1 MSLIIVDNTINQF
14 FSVVMTTNQEMT
26 LHSNNS
32 VIHPFITIL
41 TPAYNRASL
50 LPRLFDSL
58 LRQTFKDFEWI
69 VVDDGS
75 TDNTHEVLA
84 SIKERCGDAFPMTCL
99 YKENGGKHMAINMGV
114 TRAQGELFF
123 IVDSDDMLPPN
134 ALAIVAEEWRPIS
147 GDSNFGGVA
156 GLDIAMN
163 TREVIGSGL
172 PQEHI
177 DCNAIDIRYRHH
189 VTGDMKEVF
198 RTEVLREFPF
208 PEFAGER
215 FCPEQLVW
223 FRMARRYRLRYI
235 NKPIYI
241 ADYQPDGITAGIT
254 RARMRNP
261 SASMLTYAELT
272 ECPVPFLVK
281 VKAAINFWR
290 FWHCRTA
297 TSVVPRVALRW
308 HWLRP
313 LGWMMHVRDGNALR
327 K

>member
-1 MSLIIVDNTINQF
+1 MK
-14 FSVVMTTNQEMT
+14 
-26 LHSNNS
+26 
-32 VIHPFITIL
+32 HPFITIL
-41 TPAYNRASL
+41 TPTYNRASL

-58 LRQTFKDFEWI
+58 LRQTNKDFEWI

-75 TDNTHEVLA
+75 TDDTREVVANL
-84 SIKERCGDAFPMTCL
+84 KEKCGGAFPMGYV
-99 YKENGGKHMAINMGV
+99 YKANGGKHMAINIGAE
-114 TRAQGELFF
+114 RARGELLF
-123 IVDSDDMLPPN
+123 IADSDDLLTDD
-134 ALAIVAEEWRPIS
+134 ALETVANSWHDIS
-147 GDSNFGGVA
+147 DDKSFAGIA
-156 GLDIAMN
+156 GLDIAMD

>member
-1 MSLIIVDNTINQF
+1 MK
-14 FSVVMTTNQEMT
+14 
-26 LHSNNS
+26 
-32 VIHPFITIL
+32 HPFITIL
-41 TPAYNRASL
+41 TSTYNRASL

-58 LRQTFKDFEWI
+58 LRQTSKDFEWI

-75 TDNTHEVLA
+75 TDDTREVVANL
-84 SIKERCGDAFPMTCL
+84 KEKCGGAFPMGYV
-99 YKENGGKHMAINMGV
+99 YKANGGKHMAINIGAE
-114 TRAQGELFF
+114 RARGELLF
-123 IVDSDDMLPPN
+123 IADSDDLLTDD
-134 ALAIVAEEWRPIS
+134 ALETVENSWHDIS
-147 GDSNFGGVA
+147 DDKSFAGIA
-156 GLDIAMN
+156 GLDITMD
-163 TREVIGSGL
+163 TCEVIGSGL

-241 ADYQPDGITAGIT
+241 ADYQPNGITAGIT

>member
-1 MSLIIVDNTINQF
+1 MK
-14 FSVVMTTNQEMT
+14 
-26 LHSNNS
+26 
-32 VIHPFITIL
+32 HPFITIL
-41 TPAYNRASL
+41 TPTYNRASL

-58 LRQTFKDFEWI
+58 LRQTNKAFEWI

-75 TDNTHEVLA
+75 TDDTREVVANL
-84 SIKERCGDAFPMTCL
+84 KEKCGGAFPMGYV
-99 YKENGGKHMAINMGV
+99 YKANGGKHMAINIGAE
-114 TRAQGELFF
+114 RARGELLF
-123 IVDSDDMLPPN
+123 IADSDDLLIDD
-134 ALAIVAEEWRPIS
+134 ALETVANSWHDIS
-147 GDSNFGGVA
+147 DDKSFAGIA
-156 GLDIAMN
+156 GLDIAMD

-313 LGWMMHVRDGNALR
+313 LGWMMHVRDGNVLR

>member
-1 MSLIIVDNTINQF
+1 MK
-14 FSVVMTTNQEMT
+14 
-26 LHSNNS
+26 
-32 VIHPFITIL
+32 HPFITIL
-41 TPAYNRASL
+41 TPTYNRASL

-58 LRQTFKDFEWI
+58 LRQTNKAFEWI

-75 TDNTHEVLA
+75 TDDTREVVANL
-84 SIKERCGDAFPMTCL
+84 KEKCGGAFPMGYV
-99 YKENGGKHMAINMGV
+99 YKANGGKHMAINIGAE
-114 TRAQGELFF
+114 RARGELLF
-123 IVDSDDMLPPN
+123 IADSDDLLIDD
-134 ALAIVAEEWRPIS
+134 ALETVANSWHDIS
-147 GDSNFGGVA
+147 DDKSFAGIA
-156 GLDIAMN
+156 GLDITMD

>member
-1 MSLIIVDNTINQF
+1 MK
-14 FSVVMTTNQEMT
+14 
-26 LHSNNS
+26 
-32 VIHPFITIL
+32 HPFITIL
-41 TPAYNRASL
+41 TPTYNRASL

-58 LRQTFKDFEWI
+58 LCQTNKDFEWI

-75 TDNTHEVLA
+75 TDDTREVVANL
-84 SIKERCGDAFPMTCL
+84 KEKCGGAFPMGYV
-99 YKENGGKHMAINMGV
+99 YKANGGKHMAINIGAE
-114 TRAQGELFF
+114 RARGELLF
-123 IVDSDDMLPPN
+123 IADSDDLLTDD
-134 ALAIVAEEWRPIS
+134 ALETVENSWHDIS
-147 GDSNFGGVA
+147 DDKSFAGIA
-156 GLDIAMN
+156 GLDIAMD

>member
-1 MSLIIVDNTINQF
+1 MK
-14 FSVVMTTNQEMT
+14 
-26 LHSNNS
+26 
-32 VIHPFITIL
+32 HPFITIL
-41 TPAYNRASL
+41 TPTYNRASL
-50 LPRLFDSL
+50 LPRLFESL
-58 LRQTFKDFEWI
+58 LRQTNKDFEWI

-75 TDNTHEVLA
+75 TDDTREVVANL
-84 SIKERCGDAFPMTCL
+84 KEKCGGAFPMGYV
-99 YKENGGKHMAINMGV
+99 YKVNGGKHMAINIGAE
-114 TRAQGELFF
+114 RARGELLF
-123 IVDSDDMLPPN
+123 IADSDDLLTDD
-134 ALAIVAEEWRPIS
+134 ALETVANSWHDIS
-147 GDSNFGGVA
+147 DDKSFAGIA
-156 GLDIAMN
+156 GLDIAMD

-313 LGWMMHVRDGNALR
+313 LGWMMYVRDGNALR

>member
-1 MSLIIVDNTINQF
+1 
-14 FSVVMTTNQEMT
+14 MTTNQEMT

-32 VIHPFITIL
+32 VIYPFITIL

-58 LRQTFKDFEWI
+58 LRQTNKDFEWI

-75 TDNTHEVLA
+75 TDDTREVVANL
-84 SIKERCGDAFPMTCL
+84 KEKCGGAFPMGYV
-99 YKENGGKHMAINMGV
+99 YKANGGKHMAINIGAE
-114 TRAQGELFF
+114 RARGELLF
-123 IVDSDDMLPPN
+123 IADSDDLLTDD
-134 ALAIVAEEWRPIS
+134 ALETVANSWHDIS
-147 GDSNFGGVA
+147 DDKSFAGIA
-156 GLDIAMN
+156 GLDIAMD

-208 PEFAGER
+208 PKFAGER

>member
-1 MSLIIVDNTINQF
+1 
-14 FSVVMTTNQEMT
+14 MTMK
-26 LHSNNS
+26 
-32 VIHPFITIL
+32 HPFITIL
-41 TPAYNRASL
+41 TPTYNRASL

-58 LRQTFKDFEWI
+58 LRQTNKAFEWI

-75 TDNTHEVLA
+75 TDDTREVVANL
-84 SIKERCGDAFPMTCL
+84 KEKCGGAFPMGYV
-99 YKENGGKHMAINMGV
+99 YKANGGKHMAINIGAE
-114 TRAQGELFF
+114 RARGELLF
-123 IVDSDDMLPPN
+123 IADSDDLLTDD
-134 ALAIVAEEWRPIS
+134 ALETVANSWHDIS
-147 GDSNFGGVA
+147 DDKSFAGIA
-156 GLDIAMN
+156 GLDITMD

>member
-1 MSLIIVDNTINQF
+1 MK
-14 FSVVMTTNQEMT
+14 
-26 LHSNNS
+26 
-32 VIHPFITIL
+32 HPFITIL
-41 TPAYNRASL
+41 TPTYNRASL

-58 LRQTFKDFEWI
+58 LRQTNNDFEWI

-75 TDNTHEVLA
+75 TDDTREVVANL
-84 SIKERCGDAFPMTCL
+84 KEKCGGAFPMGYV
-99 YKENGGKHMAINMGV
+99 YKANGGKHMAINIGAE
-114 TRAQGELFF
+114 RARGELLF
-123 IVDSDDMLPPN
+123 IADSDDLLTDD
-134 ALAIVAEEWRPIS
+134 ALETVANSWHDIS
-147 GDSNFGGVA
+147 DDKSFAGIA
-156 GLDIAMN
+156 GLDITMD

>member
-1 MSLIIVDNTINQF
+1 MKY
-14 FSVVMTTNQEMT
+14 
-26 LHSNNS
+26 
-32 VIHPFITIL
+32 PFITIL
-41 TPAYNRASL
+41 TPTYNRASL

-58 LRQTFKDFEWI
+58 LRQTNKDFEWI

-75 TDNTHEVLA
+75 TDDTREVVANL
-84 SIKERCGDAFPMTCL
+84 KEKCGGAFPMGYV
-99 YKENGGKHMAINMGV
+99 YKANGGKHMAINIGAE
-114 TRAQGELFF
+114 RARGELLF
-123 IVDSDDMLPPN
+123 IADSDDLLTDD
-134 ALAIVAEEWRPIS
+134 ALETVANSWHDIS
-147 GDSNFGGVA
+147 DDKSFAGIA
-156 GLDIAMN
+156 GLDIAMD

-172 PQEHI
+172 PQGHI

-313 LGWMMHVRDGNALR
+313 LGWMMHVREIGRAHV
-327 K
+327 

>member
-1 MSLIIVDNTINQF
+1 MTIK
-14 FSVVMTTNQEMT
+14 
-26 LHSNNS
+26 
-32 VIHPFITIL
+32 HPFITIL
-41 TPAYNRASL
+41 TPTYNRASL

-58 LRQTFKDFEWI
+58 LRQTNKDFEWI

-75 TDNTHEVLA
+75 TDDTREVVANL
-84 SIKERCGDAFPMTCL
+84 KEKCGGAFPMGYV
-99 YKENGGKHMAINMGV
+99 YKANGGKHMAINIGAE
-114 TRAQGELFF
+114 RARGELLF
-123 IVDSDDMLPPN
+123 IADSDDLLTDD
-134 ALAIVAEEWRPIS
+134 ALETVENSWHDIS
-147 GDSNFGGVA
+147 DDKSFAGIA
-156 GLDIAMN
+156 GLDIAMD

-208 PEFAGER
+208 PEFVGER

>member
-1 MSLIIVDNTINQF
+1 
-14 FSVVMTTNQEMT
+14 MT

-41 TPAYNRASL
+41 TPTYNRASL

-58 LRQTFKDFEWI
+58 LRQTNKDFEWI

-75 TDNTHEVLA
+75 TDDTREVVANL
-84 SIKERCGDAFPMTCL
+84 KEKCGGAFPMGYV
-99 YKENGGKHMAINMGV
+99 YKANGGKHMAINIGAE
-114 TRAQGELFF
+114 RARGELLF
-123 IVDSDDMLPPN
+123 IADSDDLLTDD
-134 ALAIVAEEWRPIS
+134 ALETVANSWHDIS
-147 GDSNFGGVA
+147 DDKSFAGIA
-156 GLDIAMN
+156 GLDIAMD

-261 SASMLTYAELT
+261 SASMLTYAELA

>member
-1 MSLIIVDNTINQF
+1 
-14 FSVVMTTNQEMT
+14 MTMK
-26 LHSNNS
+26 
-32 VIHPFITIL
+32 HPFITIL
-41 TPAYNRASL
+41 TPTYNRASL

-58 LRQTFKDFEWI
+58 LRQTNKDFEWI

-75 TDNTHEVLA
+75 TDDTRKVVANL
-84 SIKERCGDAFPMTCL
+84 KEKCGGAFPMGYV
-99 YKENGGKHMAINMGV
+99 YKANGGKHMAINIGAE
-114 TRAQGELFF
+114 RARGELLF
-123 IVDSDDMLPPN
+123 IADSDDLLTDD
-134 ALAIVAEEWRPIS
+134 ALETVANSWHDIS
-147 GDSNFGGVA
+147 DDKSFAGIA
-156 GLDIAMN
+156 GLDIAMD

>member
-1 MSLIIVDNTINQF
+1 MK
-14 FSVVMTTNQEMT
+14 
-26 LHSNNS
+26 
-32 VIHPFITIL
+32 HPFITIL
-41 TPAYNRASL
+41 TPTYNRASL

-58 LRQTFKDFEWI
+58 LRQTNNDFEWI

-75 TDNTHEVLA
+75 TDDTREVVANL
-84 SIKERCGDAFPMTCL
+84 KEKCGGAFPMGYV
-99 YKENGGKHMAINMGV
+99 YKANGGKHMAINIG
-114 TRAQGELFF
+114 TERARGELLF
-123 IVDSDDMLPPN
+123 IADSDDLLTDD
-134 ALAIVAEEWRPIS
+134 ALETVANSWHDIS
-147 GDSNFGGVA
+147 DDKSFAGIA
-156 GLDIAMN
+156 GLDIAMD

>member
-1 MSLIIVDNTINQF
+1 MK
-14 FSVVMTTNQEMT
+14 
-26 LHSNNS
+26 
-32 VIHPFITIL
+32 HPFITIL
-41 TPAYNRASL
+41 TPTYNRASL

-58 LRQTFKDFEWI
+58 LRQTNKDFEWI

-75 TDNTHEVLA
+75 TDDTREVVANL
-84 SIKERCGDAFPMTCL
+84 KEKCGGAFPMGYV
-99 YKENGGKHMAINMGV
+99 YKANGGKHMAINIGAE
-114 TRAQGELFF
+114 RARGELLF
-123 IVDSDDMLPPN
+123 IADSDDLLTDD
-134 ALAIVAEEWRPIS
+134 ALETVANSWHDIS
-147 GDSNFGGVA
+147 DDKSFAGIA
-156 GLDIAMN
+156 GLDITMD

-235 NKPIYI
+235 NKPMYI

-313 LGWMMHVRDGNALR
+313 LGWMMHVRDDNALR

>member
-1 MSLIIVDNTINQF
+1 
-14 FSVVMTTNQEMT
+14 MT

-58 LRQTFKDFEWI
+58 LRQTNKDFEWI

-75 TDNTHEVLA
+75 TDDTREVVANL
-84 SIKERCGDAFPMTCL
+84 KEKCGGAFPMGYV
-99 YKENGGKHMAINMGV
+99 YKANGGKHMAINIGAE
-114 TRAQGELFF
+114 RARGELLF
-123 IVDSDDMLPPN
+123 IADSDDLLTDD
-134 ALAIVAEEWRPIS
+134 ALETVANSWHDIS
-147 GDSNFGGVA
+147 DDKSFAGIA
-156 GLDIAMN
+156 GLDIAMD

>member
-1 MSLIIVDNTINQF
+1 
-14 FSVVMTTNQEMT
+14 MT

-41 TPAYNRASL
+41 TPTYNRASL

-58 LRQTFKDFEWI
+58 LRQTNKDFEWI

-75 TDNTHEVLA
+75 TDDTREVVANL
-84 SIKERCGDAFPMTCL
+84 KEKCGGAFPMGYV
-99 YKENGGKHMAINMGV
+99 YKANGGKHMAINIGAE
-114 TRAQGELFF
+114 RARGELLF
-123 IVDSDDMLPPN
+123 IADSDDLLTDD
-134 ALAIVAEEWRPIS
+134 ALETVANSWHDIS
-147 GDSNFGGVA
+147 DDKSFAGIA
-156 GLDIAMN
+156 GLDITMD

-198 RTEVLREFPF
+198 RTDVLREFPF
-208 PEFAGER
+208 PEFHSER

-223 FRMARRYRLRYI
+223 FRIAHRYKLRYV

-241 ADYQPDGITAGIT
+241 AEYQPDGITAGIT
-254 RARMRNP
+254 RARMKSP
-261 SASMLTYAELT
+261 SASMLTYAELA
-272 ECPVPFLVK
+272 ECPVPFMAR

-290 FWHCRTA
+290 FWYCGTA
-297 TSVVPRVALRW
+297 TSVVPRIAPWW
-308 HWLRP
+308 HCLRP
-313 LGWMMHVRDGNALR
+313 LGWVMHQRDVAGAGLVPAHKKCLNR
-327 K
+327 

>member
-1 MSLIIVDNTINQF
+1 MKHL
-14 FSVVMTTNQEMT
+14 
-26 LHSNNS
+26 
-32 VIHPFITIL
+32 FITIL
-41 TPAYNRASL
+41 TPTYNRASL

-58 LRQTFKDFEWI
+58 LRQTNKDFEWI

-75 TDNTHEVLA
+75 TDDTREVVANL
-84 SIKERCGDAFPMTCL
+84 KEKCGGAFPMRYV
-99 YKENGGKHMAINMGV
+99 YKANGGKHMAINIGAE
-114 TRAQGELFF
+114 RARGELLF
-123 IVDSDDMLPPN
+123 IADSDDLLIDD
-134 ALAIVAEEWRPIS
+134 ALETVANSWHDIS
-147 GDSNFGGVA
+147 DDKSFAGIA
-156 GLDIAMN
+156 GLDITMD

>member
-156 GLDIAMN
+156 GLDIAMD

>member
-1 MSLIIVDNTINQF
+1 MK
-14 FSVVMTTNQEMT
+14 
-26 LHSNNS
+26 
-32 VIHPFITIL
+32 HPFITIL
-41 TPAYNRASL
+41 TPTYNRASL

-58 LRQTFKDFEWI
+58 LRQTNKDFEWI

-75 TDNTHEVLA
+75 TDDTRKVVANL
-84 SIKERCGDAFPMTCL
+84 KEKCGGAFPMGYV
-99 YKENGGKHMAINMGV
+99 YKANGGKHMAINIGAE
-114 TRAQGELFF
+114 RARGELLF
-123 IVDSDDMLPPN
+123 IADSDDLLTDD
-134 ALAIVAEEWRPIS
+134 ALETVANSWHDIS
-147 GDSNFGGVA
+147 DDKSFAGIA
-156 GLDIAMN
+156 GLDIAMD

>member
-1 MSLIIVDNTINQF
+1 
-14 FSVVMTTNQEMT
+14 MT

-41 TPAYNRASL
+41 TPTYNRASL

-58 LRQTFKDFEWI
+58 LRQTNKDFEWI

-75 TDNTHEVLA
+75 TDDTREVVANL
-84 SIKERCGDAFPMTCL
+84 KEKCGGAFPMGYV
-99 YKENGGKHMAINMGV
+99 YKANGGKHMAINIGAE
-114 TRAQGELFF
+114 RARGELLF
-123 IVDSDDMLPPN
+123 IADSDDLLADD
-134 ALAIVAEEWRPIS
+134 ALETVANSWHDIS
-147 GDSNFGGVA
+147 DDKSFAGIA
-156 GLDIAMN
+156 GLDIAMD

>member
-1 MSLIIVDNTINQF
+1 MK
-14 FSVVMTTNQEMT
+14 
-26 LHSNNS
+26 
-32 VIHPFITIL
+32 HPFITIL
-41 TPAYNRASL
+41 TPTYNRASL

-58 LRQTFKDFEWI
+58 LRQTSKDFEWI

-75 TDNTHEVLA
+75 TDDTREVVANL
-84 SIKERCGDAFPMTCL
+84 KEKCGGAFPMGYV
-99 YKENGGKHMAINMGV
+99 YKANGGKHMAINIGAE
-114 TRAQGELFF
+114 RARGELLF
-123 IVDSDDMLPPN
+123 IADSDDLLTDD
-134 ALAIVAEEWRPIS
+134 ALETVANSWHDIS
-147 GDSNFGGVA
+147 DDKSFAGIA
-156 GLDIAMN
+156 GLDITMD

-313 LGWMMHVRDGNALR
+313 LGWIMHVRDGNALR

>member
-1 MSLIIVDNTINQF
+1 
-14 FSVVMTTNQEMT
+14 MTTNQEMT

-41 TPAYNRASL
+41 TPTYNRASL

-58 LRQTFKDFEWI
+58 LRQTNKDFEWI

-75 TDNTHEVLA
+75 TDDTREVVANL
-84 SIKERCGDAFPMTCL
+84 KEKCGGAFPL
-99 YKENGGKHMAINMGV
+99 GYVYKANGGKHMAINIGAE
-114 TRAQGELFF
+114 RARGELLF
-123 IVDSDDMLPPN
+123 IADSDDLLTDD
-134 ALAIVAEEWRPIS
+134 ALETVANSWHDIS
-147 GDSNFGGVA
+147 DDKSFAGIA
-156 GLDIAMN
+156 GLDIAMD

-172 PQEHI
+172 PQEHT

>member
-1 MSLIIVDNTINQF
+1 
-14 FSVVMTTNQEMT
+14 MTMKY
-26 LHSNNS
+26 
-32 VIHPFITIL
+32 PFITIL
-41 TPAYNRASL
+41 TPTYNRASL

-58 LRQTFKDFEWI
+58 LRQTYKDFEWI

-75 TDNTHEVLA
+75 TDDTREVVANL
-84 SIKERCGDAFPMTCL
+84 KEKCGGAFPMGYV
-99 YKENGGKHMAINMGV
+99 YKANGGKHMAINIGAE
-114 TRAQGELFF
+114 RARGELLF
-123 IVDSDDMLPPN
+123 IADSDDLLTDD
-134 ALAIVAEEWRPIS
+134 ALETVANSWHDIS
-147 GDSNFGGVA
+147 DDKSFAGIA
-156 GLDIAMN
+156 GLDITMD

>member
-1 MSLIIVDNTINQF
+1 MK
-14 FSVVMTTNQEMT
+14 
-26 LHSNNS
+26 
-32 VIHPFITIL
+32 HPFITIL
-41 TPAYNRASL
+41 TPTYNRASL

-58 LRQTFKDFEWI
+58 LRQTNKAFEWI

-75 TDNTHEVLA
+75 TDDTREVVANL
-84 SIKERCGDAFPMTCL
+84 KEKCGGAFPMRYV
-99 YKENGGKHMAINMGV
+99 YKANGGKHMAINIGAE
-114 TRAQGELFF
+114 RARGELLF
-123 IVDSDDMLPPN
+123 IADSDDLLTDD
-134 ALAIVAEEWRPIS
+134 ALETVANSWHDIS
-147 GDSNFGGVA
+147 DDKSFAGIA
-156 GLDIAMN
+156 GLDITMD

>member
-1 MSLIIVDNTINQF
+1 MK
-14 FSVVMTTNQEMT
+14 
-26 LHSNNS
+26 
-32 VIHPFITIL
+32 HPFITIL
-41 TPAYNRASL
+41 TPTYNRASL

-58 LRQTFKDFEWI
+58 LRQTSKDFEWI

-75 TDNTHEVLA
+75 TDDTREVVANL
-84 SIKERCGDAFPMTCL
+84 KEKCGGAFPMGYV
-99 YKENGGKHMAINMGV
+99 YKANGGKHMAINIGAE
-114 TRAQGELFF
+114 RARGELLF
-123 IVDSDDMLPPN
+123 IADSDDLLTDD
-134 ALAIVAEEWRPIS
+134 ALETVANSWHDIS
-147 GDSNFGGVA
+147 DDKSFAGIA
-156 GLDIAMN
+156 GLDITMD

>member
-1 MSLIIVDNTINQF
+1 MKR
-14 FSVVMTTNQEMT
+14 
-26 LHSNNS
+26 
-32 VIHPFITIL
+32 PFITIL
-41 TPAYNRASL
+41 TPTYNRASL

-58 LRQTFKDFEWI
+58 LRQTNKDFEWI

-75 TDNTHEVLA
+75 TDDTREVVANL
-84 SIKERCGDAFPMTCL
+84 KEKCGGAFPMGYV
-99 YKENGGKHMAINMGV
+99 YKANGGKHMAINIGAE
-114 TRAQGELFF
+114 RARGELLF
-123 IVDSDDMLPPN
+123 IADSDDLLTDD
-134 ALAIVAEEWRPIS
+134 ALETVANSWHDIS
-147 GDSNFGGVA
+147 DDKSFAGIA
-156 GLDIAMN
+156 GLDIAMD

-172 PQEHI
+172 PQGHI

>member
-1 MSLIIVDNTINQF
+1 MK
-14 FSVVMTTNQEMT
+14 
-26 LHSNNS
+26 
-32 VIHPFITIL
+32 HPFITIL
-41 TPAYNRASL
+41 TPTYNRASL

-58 LRQTFKDFEWI
+58 LRQTSKDFEWI

-75 TDNTHEVLA
+75 TDDTREVVANL
-84 SIKERCGDAFPMTCL
+84 KEKCGGAFPMGYV
-99 YKENGGKHMAINMGV
+99 YKANGGKHMAINIGAE
-114 TRAQGELFF
+114 RARGELLF
-123 IVDSDDMLPPN
+123 IADSDDLLTDD
-134 ALAIVAEEWRPIS
+134 ALETVENSWHDIS
-147 GDSNFGGVA
+147 DDKSFAGIA
-156 GLDIAMN
+156 GLDITMD
-163 TREVIGSGL
+163 TCEVIGSGL

-241 ADYQPDGITAGIT
+241 ADYQPNGITAGIT

>member
-1 MSLIIVDNTINQF
+1 
-14 FSVVMTTNQEMT
+14 MTMK
-26 LHSNNS
+26 
-32 VIHPFITIL
+32 HPFITIL
-41 TPAYNRASL
+41 TPTYNRASL

-58 LRQTFKDFEWI
+58 LRQTSKDFEWI

-75 TDNTHEVLA
+75 TDDTREVVANL
-84 SIKERCGDAFPMTCL
+84 KEKCGGAFPMGYV
-99 YKENGGKHMAINMGV
+99 YKANGGKHMAINIGAE
-114 TRAQGELFF
+114 RARGELLF
-123 IVDSDDMLPPN
+123 IADSDDLLTDD
-134 ALAIVAEEWRPIS
+134 ALETVANSWHDIS
-147 GDSNFGGVA
+147 DDKSFAGIA
-156 GLDIAMN
+156 GLDIAMD

>member
-1 MSLIIVDNTINQF
+1 MKY
-14 FSVVMTTNQEMT
+14 
-26 LHSNNS
+26 
-32 VIHPFITIL
+32 PFITIL
-41 TPAYNRASL
+41 TPTYNRASL

-58 LRQTFKDFEWI
+58 LRQTSKDFEWI

-75 TDNTHEVLA
+75 TDDTREVVVNL
-84 SIKERCGDAFPMTCL
+84 KEKCGGAFPMGYV
-99 YKENGGKHMAINMGV
+99 YKANGGKHMAINIGAE
-114 TRAQGELFF
+114 RARGELLF
-123 IVDSDDMLPPN
+123 IADSDDLLTDD
-134 ALAIVAEEWRPIS
+134 ALETVENSWHDIS
-147 GDSNFGGVA
+147 DDKSFAGIA
-156 GLDIAMN
+156 GLDITMD

>member
-1 MSLIIVDNTINQF
+1 MK
-14 FSVVMTTNQEMT
+14 
-26 LHSNNS
+26 
-32 VIHPFITIL
+32 HPFITIL
-41 TPAYNRASL
+41 TPTYNRASL

-58 LRQTFKDFEWI
+58 LRQTSKDFEWI

-75 TDNTHEVLA
+75 TDDTREVVANL
-84 SIKERCGDAFPMTCL
+84 KEKCGGAFPMGYV
-99 YKENGGKHMAINMGV
+99 YKANGGKHMAINIGAE
-114 TRAQGELFF
+114 RARGELLF
-123 IVDSDDMLPPN
+123 IADSDDLLTDD
-134 ALAIVAEEWRPIS
+134 ALETVANSWHDIS
-147 GDSNFGGVA
+147 DDKSFAGIA
-156 GLDIAMN
+156 GLDIAMD

-208 PEFAGER
+208 PEFTGER

-223 FRMARRYRLRYI
+223 FRMAWRYRLRYI

>member
-32 VIHPFITIL
+32 VIYPFITIL

-58 LRQTFKDFEWI
+58 LRQTNKDFEWI

-75 TDNTHEVLA
+75 TDDTREVVANL
-84 SIKERCGDAFPMTCL
+84 KEKCGGAFPMGYV
-99 YKENGGKHMAINMGV
+99 YKANGGKHMAINIGAE
-114 TRAQGELFF
+114 RARGELLF
-123 IVDSDDMLPPN
+123 IADSDDLLTDD
-134 ALAIVAEEWRPIS
+134 ALETVANSWHDIS
-147 GDSNFGGVA
+147 DDKSFAGIA
-156 GLDIAMN
+156 GLDIAMD

>member
-1 MSLIIVDNTINQF
+1 MK
-14 FSVVMTTNQEMT
+14 
-26 LHSNNS
+26 
-32 VIHPFITIL
+32 HPFITIL
-41 TPAYNRASL
+41 TPTYNRASL

-58 LRQTFKDFEWI
+58 LRQTNKDFEWI

-75 TDNTHEVLA
+75 TDDTRKVVANL
-84 SIKERCGDAFPMTCL
+84 KEKCGGAFPMGYV
-99 YKENGGKHMAINMGV
+99 YKANGGKHMAINIGAE
-114 TRAQGELFF
+114 RARGELLF
-123 IVDSDDMLPPN
+123 IADSDDLLTDD
-134 ALAIVAEEWRPIS
+134 ALETVANSWHDIS
-147 GDSNFGGVA
+147 DDKSFAGIA
-156 GLDIAMN
+156 GLDIAMD

-290 FWHCRTA
+290 VWHCRTA

>member
-1 MSLIIVDNTINQF
+1 MK
-14 FSVVMTTNQEMT
+14 
-26 LHSNNS
+26 
-32 VIHPFITIL
+32 HPFITIL
-41 TPAYNRASL
+41 TPTYNRASL

-58 LRQTFKDFEWI
+58 LRQTSKDFEWI

-75 TDNTHEVLA
+75 TDDTREVVANL
-84 SIKERCGDAFPMTCL
+84 KEKCGGAFPMGYV
-99 YKENGGKHMAINMGV
+99 YKANGGKHMAINIGAE
-114 TRAQGELFF
+114 RARGELLF
-123 IVDSDDMLPPN
+123 IADSDDLLIDD
-134 ALAIVAEEWRPIS
+134 ALETVANSWHDIS
-147 GDSNFGGVA
+147 DDKSFAGIA
-156 GLDIAMN
+156 GLDITMD

>member
-1 MSLIIVDNTINQF
+1 MKY
-14 FSVVMTTNQEMT
+14 
-26 LHSNNS
+26 
-32 VIHPFITIL
+32 PFITIL
-41 TPAYNRASL
+41 TPTYNRASL

-58 LRQTFKDFEWI
+58 LRQTNKDFEWI

-75 TDNTHEVLA
+75 TDDTREVVANL
-84 SIKERCGDAFPMTCL
+84 KEKCGGAFPMGYV
-99 YKENGGKHMAINMGV
+99 YKANGGKYMAINIGAE
-114 TRAQGELFF
+114 RARGELLF
-123 IVDSDDMLPPN
+123 IADSDDLLTDD
-134 ALAIVAEEWRPIS
+134 ALETVENSWHDIS
-147 GDSNFGGVA
+147 DDKSFAGIA
-156 GLDIAMN
+156 GLDITMD